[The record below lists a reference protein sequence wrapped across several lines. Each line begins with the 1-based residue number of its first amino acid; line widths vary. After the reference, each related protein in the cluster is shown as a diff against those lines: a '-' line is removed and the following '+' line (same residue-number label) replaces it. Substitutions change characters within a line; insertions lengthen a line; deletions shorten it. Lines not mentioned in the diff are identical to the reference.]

1 MGRGNQKDP
10 GRYRGRQLRSLSG
23 LHGPVGG
30 RLTLG
35 ATVGEA
41 SGRNGLSNNGRD
53 VDDASSLLLDSR
65 SERTVVGVLGVDSI
79 GDASVDNEGT
89 KGVNVQEFLHD
100 LHIVSDASTSEV
112 EREIHRN
119 TVLQLVVP
127 LTSRCNGRTVNA
139 TKELDTLGKRF
150 ESSLTSGIDLPG
162 VDNVGFEIESLLSVI
177 ALDLGGAGLLIQHV
191 EDLNHRSAYTSKQSG
206 KFIHHNHSAPSNDV
220 ARDRTTNGT
229 GTTGN
234 NVSCTSLADL
244 DRHRG
249 ARKRTSA

>member
-1 MGRGNQKDP
+1 MGEDAGSFNLLYEVGQAASVVE
-10 GRYRGRQLRSLSG
+10 LRCDN
-23 LHGPVGG
+23 GG
-30 RLTLG
+30 GYSANSDTVWAEEIRKTLGDTEDGSLG

-41 SGRNGLSNNGRD
+41 SSRNGLSNNRRD
-53 VDDASSLLLDSR
+53 VDDTSSLLLDSR

-100 LHIVSDASTSEV
+100 
-112 EREIHRN
+112 RN

-139 TKELDTLGKRF
+139 TKELDTLGKCL
-150 ESSLTSGIDLPG
+150 ESSLTRGIDLLG

-191 EDLNHRSAYTSKQSG
+191 ED
-206 KFIHHNHSAPSNDV
+206 HNHSAPSNDV
-220 ARDRTTNGT
+220 TRDRTTNGT

-234 NVSCTSLADL
+234 NVS
-244 DRHRG
+244 
-249 ARKRTSA
+249 SA